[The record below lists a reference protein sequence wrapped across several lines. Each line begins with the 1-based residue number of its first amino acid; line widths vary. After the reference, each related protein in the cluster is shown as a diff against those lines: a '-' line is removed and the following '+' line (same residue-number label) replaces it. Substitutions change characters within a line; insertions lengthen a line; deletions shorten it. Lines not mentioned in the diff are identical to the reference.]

1 MSATGPLEQ
10 LEALDQ
16 ALQAQLANTFSLSR
30 FLDKRIADWLP
41 KLDTRLLRI
50 GTQTLAEAVIAR
62 FDDDAVILQ
71 GDGTPLSAAD
81 TPPLLD
87 YLRRLGDQLP
97 QIAVDNAV
105 GFWKT
110 ARWPGTS
117 VPALRGLGT
126 ELQRRWQAQL
136 DLRRED
142 QTLDAD
148 SIQLLHQALASAPVG
163 LWIKQLCLKT
173 EPQVSDL
180 VLPGI
185 FVIGS
190 DSAPTVLLHSLA
202 FGFEAFTSLTRLER
216 EFSERLDD
224 PRQGSALLAPL
235 TRVQRHQAN
244 QADALVFKPI
254 QGELAATIARDLCDW
269 HLRHL
274 RQAWDRRP
282 LAADLASL
290 EQHLAKAAD
299 LAQLLHRRGALQT
312 RYALLLARHM
322 LPWFKNTAEDQKIQ
336 AMQAIRELILAMTLA
351 RSPALPNPHQFSQRD
366 ELLAYAARELRQ
378 RIRTELGIEID
389 PRQVMIATTK
399 AVRTGPLLHPLQPS
413 SYIAGV
419 LRNNAGESLTL
430 ITHRRS
436 LVMLALEN
444 VSLLDLDFI
453 LTARVTL
460 NQAPAPRALSG
471 AVIKRLVRRLSLGS
485 SYTAFVQQRLL
496 RDSDAQ
502 WRRERYRHLA
512 LARMRY
518 EAYKSNASGRFLAH
532 PQQRGFSWART
543 LLDHPQASQRQKL
556 PSAQRLEVNQ
566 LLVQEATISG
576 VLVITATGT
585 QAPSNVVVYTP
596 AAPDRHTWREYT
608 SRAAFVQAFTQAPA
622 LLDYLVNRA
631 SLAEQARVR
640 QVLENPV
647 GGSRLKLAVIDG
659 DLIERC
665 YDAEV
670 RHIIANVR
678 AQATSTARLDAMI
691 FTQAGLSVL
700 ELMASFAPT
709 PVPLLVAL
717 AKALGSLWEG
727 LENHRHRDVALQHF
741 MSSITYLGDAGVSL
755 AGSPVFARAFRNL
768 PLHSPSIL
776 NSAMAVS
783 RETIRLRYRVD
794 GIYREGVYESLGE
807 DGAAAEYLIEDRAGR
822 RYKIEFDGEYW
833 HIIDPRNPAANHP
846 PQVRKNAA
854 GHYEIVSDLYWQ
866 GTQPDLKRLLG
877 EARLQPPPEGLKLN
891 GRGIAT
897 RNHQRYV
904 QLGEGVY
911 EVRKSLVRGRYRLL
925 LPQSREVLYPA
936 TVLLRRDA
944 SDRGWQI
951 MVKQTGI
958 SSPWLELPS
967 SV

>member
-1 MSATGPLEQ
+1 MSTLGPLEQ
-10 LEALDQ
+10 LEILDQ
-16 ALQAQLANTFSLSR
+16 TLHAGLAKAFSLSD

-41 KLDTRLLRI
+41 KFDTRRLRI
-50 GTQTLAEAVIAR
+50 GTQTLPEAVVAR
-62 FDDDAVILQ
+62 LADDAMIVQ
-71 GDGTPLSAAD
+71 EDGPPLAAAD
-81 TPPLLD
+81 SQPLLD
-87 YLRRLGDQLP
+87 YLRRLSDQLP

-110 ARWPGTS
+110 AHWPGTTLP
-117 VPALRGLGT
+117 VLQGLAAQLQEGWRAQLALR
-126 ELQRRWQAQL
+126 Q
-136 DLRRED
+136 ED
-142 QTLDAD
+142 QTLEAG
-148 SIQLLHQALASAPVG
+148 SVQLMHQALAGTPVG
-163 LWIKQLCLKT
+163 LWIKQLCLRA
-173 EPQVSDL
+173 EPELSGL
-180 VLPGI
+180 ALPGI

-190 DSAPTVLLHSLA
+190 DSTPTVLLHSLA
-202 FGFEAFTSLTRLER
+202 FGFESFASLNRLQR
-216 EFSERLDD
+216 EFTERLDD

-235 TRVQRHQAN
+235 TCAQRHRAY
-244 QADALVFKPI
+244 QADSLVFEPI
-254 QGELAATIARDLCDW
+254 QGELAATIARDLRDW

-274 RQAWDRRP
+274 RQAWDQRS
-282 LAADLASL
+282 ADVDLASL
-290 EQHLAKAAD
+290 EQHLDKSAD
-299 LAQLLHRRGALQT
+299 LAHLLHRRGALQT

-322 LPWFKNTAEDQKIQ
+322 LPWFKNTAEDQKVH

-351 RSPALPNPHQFSQRD
+351 RSPALPNAYQFSQRD
-366 ELLAYAARELRQ
+366 ELLAYATRHLRQ
-378 RIRTELGIEID
+378 RIRTELGIEVD
-389 PRQVMIATTK
+389 PRQVMVATTK

-413 SYIAGV
+413 SYISGV
-419 LRNNAGESLTL
+419 LRDKAGESLTL

-436 LVMLALEN
+436 LAVLALEN

-460 NQAPAPRALSG
+460 NGSPAPRALTG
-471 AVIKRLVRRLSLGS
+471 AVVKNLVRRLSLGS
-485 SYTAFVQQRLL
+485 SYVTFVQQRLL

-518 EAYKSNASGRFLAH
+518 EAYKSNASGRFLEH
-532 PQQRGFSWART
+532 PRQRGFRWACSV
-543 LLDHPQASQRQKL
+543 LDRPLASQRHAL

-566 LLVQEATISG
+566 LLIQEATLSG
-576 VLVITATGT
+576 VLIITATGPL
-585 QAPSNVVVYTP
+585 APSNVVVYTP
-596 AAPDRHTWREYT
+596 AAPDRRTWREYT
-608 SRAAFVQAFTQAPA
+608 SRAAFVQAFTQVPA
-622 LLDYLVNRA
+622 LRDYLVNRA

-647 GGSRLKLAVIDG
+647 GGSHLRLAAIDG
-659 DLIERC
+659 DFIERC

-678 AQATSTARLDAMI
+678 AQATSTARLDTLI
-691 FTQAGLSVL
+691 FTQTGLSVL
-700 ELMASFAPT
+700 ELMASFAPA

-717 AKALGSLWEG
+717 AKALGNLWEG
-727 LENHRHRDVALQHF
+727 LENHRDRDAALEHF
-741 MSSITYLGDAGVSL
+741 MSGITYLGDAGVSL

-776 NSAMAVS
+776 NSAMAVP
-783 RETIRLRYRVD
+783 RDNTRLRYRID
-794 GIYREGVYESLGE
+794 GIYREGVYETLGE

-833 HIIDPRNPAANHP
+833 HIIDPRNPGANHP
-846 PQVRKNAA
+846 PRVRKNDA

-866 GTQPDLKRLLG
+866 GTQPDLKRLL
-877 EARLQPPPEGLKLN
+877 AQAQLQPSPEGLNLN
-891 GRGIAT
+891 DRGMAT
-897 RNHQRYV
+897 RNHQRFV

-925 LPQSREVLYPA
+925 LPQSYGVLYPA
-936 TVLLRRDA
+936 TVLLRRDTT
-944 SDRGWQI
+944 DQRWQI

-967 SV
+967 PV